1 MDEAKIQAQYFDNVI
16 SYVASNRQ
24 ANAHLWTWL
33 QANYRTTIDRSC
45 FSPHRVCRKLK
56 TESRPIQE
64 RNLLRC
70 TDVCLRTTLANSL
83 LGAAYLVSAI
93 VKVDIS
99 VEHLTDHFLS
109 YDTIR

>member
-1 MDEAKIQAQYFDNVI
+1 M
-16 SYVASNRQ
+16 
-24 ANAHLWTWL
+24 HW
-33 QANYRTTIDRSC
+33 
-45 FSPHRVCRKLK
+45 
-56 TESRPIQE
+56 
-64 RNLLRC
+64 
-70 TDVCLRTTLANSL
+70 LRTTLASSL